1 MMMSMATGGGRERDV
16 EKKTKKKKTK
26 KTKKHKEEDEEETML
41 SEELSGTVVLLHA
54 KKKKSTT
61 SKEPPPLPEK
71 KLSKS
76 QKRKLLKVEEDKRKR
91 AGREAV
97 LESLKK
103 NTLKE
108 EEMYYFE
115 KSSTLGN
122 KETRKEK
129 LTKQMKAER
138 MGISSYLPGQREEQ
152 ERLAKRAKT
161 ANEKDAVESSEE
173 EEDEA
178 REEDRAK
185 AKEEEEP
192 SKELT
197 EQEKV
202 DLEALG
208 DVDIIERSK
217 IGVQTLDGA
226 TRALVSALREKYKLK
241 EDAADE
247 LALQPQQKSEYHEVF
262 FGSAYAVPVE
272 RDEKIQEGRLQLPIL
287 GEEHEIMNAIN
298 TNPISV
304 ICGQTGCGK
313 TTQVPQFL
321 YEAGYGDP
329 GCVDHP
335 GAVCVTQPRR
345 VAVTSTAKRIAEELN
360 VKLGGDVGYQVRH
373 DKRVGDTPRIKFC
386 TDGILLREIQADLLL
401 RKYSVVIVDEAHER
415 SVNTD
420 ILLGLLSRIVPL
432 RAALTKEKNNKNVIT
447 PLRLV
452 VMSATLRVEEFVKNK
467 KLCPIPPVVMNVAA
481 RQFPVTIHF
490 SRRTEMVDYVSEA
503 LRKTLAIHRK
513 LPPGDVLVF
522 LTGQKEV
529 EDFCKRLRG
538 NYPLK
543 KKVKKKKKQTAHRIT
558 SEQGDEDNDN
568 QDDDDGE
575 EEEEE
580 EERGNEL

>member
-26 KTKKHKEEDEEETML
+26 KTKKHKEEDKEETML

-161 ANEKDAVESSEE
+161 ANEKDAAESSEE

-373 DKRVGDTPRIKFC
+373 DKRVGNTPRIKFC

-420 ILLGLLSRIVPL
+420 ILLGLLISR
-432 RAALTKEKNNKNVIT
+432 
-447 PLRLV
+447 
-452 VMSATLRVEEFVKNK
+452 
-467 KLCPIPPVVMNVAA
+467 
-481 RQFPVTIHF
+481 
-490 SRRTEMVDYVSEA
+490 A
-503 LRKTLAIHRK
+503 LR
-513 LPPGDVLVF
+513 
-522 LTGQKEV
+522 
-529 EDFCKRLRG
+529 RL
-538 NYPLK
+538 
-543 KKVKKKKKQTAHRIT
+543 
-558 SEQGDEDNDN
+558 
-568 QDDDDGE
+568 
-575 EEEEE
+575 
-580 EERGNEL
+580 